1 MKTVTFVRVFV
12 VVVVSML
19 GQLVGSEVAQAQNDA
34 VIGTWKLNVAKSK
47 YDPGPAPKG
56 STLTFE
62 VAGDGIKVTAKGQ
75 DAEGKPTGTQYTAK
89 YDGKDHPITLT
100 GSQDFDS
107 IALKRVDAFKAEG
120 TRKKAG
126 KVVQTYT
133 RVVSPDGKVLTL
145 TVKGTNA
152 KGQAVSNV
160 IVYDKQ

>member
-1 MKTVTFVRVFV
+1 MRTTVTLVRAFV
-12 VVVVSML
+12 VASL
-19 GQLVGSEVAQAQNDA
+19 ATSPIAWAQTDA

-62 VAGDGIKVTAKGQ
+62 VAGDGIKTTAKGQ
-75 DAEGKPTGTQYTAK
+75 DAAGNPTSTGYTAK
-89 YDGKDHPITLT
+89 YDGKDYPVALLGTA
-100 GSQDFDS
+100 DFDTLS
-107 IALKRVDAFKAEG
+107 LRRIDASRAEG

-133 RVVSPDGKVLTL
+133 RVVSPDGKTLTL
-145 TVKGTNA
+145 TVDGTDA
-152 KGQAVSNV
+152 KGRKVHNV